1 MILYNN
7 YIMKCPNCNK
17 EIPNNSKF
25 CMNCGAKVN
34 KCSSC
39 QYGPLPSVAKYCPKC
54 GNKIG

>member
-1 MILYNN
+1 
-7 YIMKCPNCNK
+7 MKCPNCNK

-25 CMNCGAKVN
+25 CMKCGAKVN

-54 GNKIG
+54 GKKIG